1 MRFGILTL
9 AILAI
14 ATVSLAAPPPQAP
27 PIDDRLVDIEMRL
40 DVLEQR
46 VTLMEGATK
55 PKAPAKKE
63 FPYGRP
69 KCSDTGDVVPS
80 GLEGQDEY
88 SRQVFGVSYRYGTG
102 TKDDPYRNT
111 PEVASGTTI
120 DTSPGDRSVRHVVF
134 QQPQRS
140 TTMRSVRTC
149 VNGQCYTRLVPR

>member
-1 MRFGILTL
+1 MRFGFLAL

-55 PKAPAKKE
+55 PKTPATKE

-69 KCSDTGDVVPS
+69 KCSDTGVVPS

-102 TKDDPYRNT
+102 TKSDPYRNT
-111 PEVASGTTI
+111 PEVASGATI
-120 DTSPGDRSVRHVVF
+120 DTSPADRSVRSVVV
-134 QQPQRS
+134 QQPQL
-140 TTMRSVRTC
+140 TATMRSVRTC